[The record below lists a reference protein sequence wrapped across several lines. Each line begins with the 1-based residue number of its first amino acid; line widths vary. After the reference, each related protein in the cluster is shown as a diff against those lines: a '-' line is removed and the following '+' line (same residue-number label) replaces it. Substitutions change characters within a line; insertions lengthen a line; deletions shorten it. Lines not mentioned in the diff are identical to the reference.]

1 MLHKDTLFIDFTPSV
16 VSEVIVTTSFC
27 IKSSSGLVEIGVIT
41 PFLVVLNEAT
51 DTFWLGFAV
60 NIVSSA
66 YRVLSLQQQSPSL
79 PLGPVGPVGPA
90 GPMKHIGS
98 QHLHEWSQLQ
108 SH

>member
-1 MLHKDTLFIDFTPSV
+1 M
-16 VSEVIVTTSFC
+16 
-27 IKSSSGLVEIGVIT
+27 
-41 PFLVVLNEAT
+41 
-51 DTFWLGFAV
+51 

-98 QHLHEWSQLQ
+98 QHLHE
-108 SH
+108 

>member
-1 MLHKDTLFIDFTPSV
+1 MNIIFHKDTLFIDFTPPL
-16 VSEVIVTTSFC
+16 VSYVIVTTSFC

-66 YRVLSLQQQSPSL
+66 YRVLSLQQQSTSL
-79 PLGPVGPVGPA
+79 PLGPT
-90 GPMKHIGS
+90 GPMKHIGL